1 MPGNFAEAVS
11 FSMEENGTS
20 PEDGRKVLQKEIEK
34 KAERVYNYFILVEV
48 RFMSARTK
56 WQKAN
61 RRRSHLG
68 AWGIILIVLAVF
80 GACSVGGIRLRQ
92 KNYAYQERE
101 NSLMEQIEAEERRA
115 EEIEELEAYTKTK
128 KYVEDVAKEKL
139 GLVYEDEVIFKSK
152 D

>member
-1 MPGNFAEAVS
+1 
-11 FSMEENGTS
+11 
-20 PEDGRKVLQKEIEK
+20 
-34 KAERVYNYFILVEV
+34 
-48 RFMSARTK
+48 MSARTK

-80 GACSVGGIRLRQ
+80 GASSVGGIRLRQ

-101 NSLMEQIEAEERRA
+101 NSLMEQIEAEAEERRA